1 MSERFLAEMVVPG
14 DASSVPLLRQ
24 YVTLML
30 TAAGHQDL
38 ERVRLVLT
46 ELMSNAVIH
55 TRSRE
60 PGGLVAVEVSEIG
73 AGLVRVVVT
82 DAGAR
87 TVPCPRRSEDD
98 EDHGRGLCLVEAMS
112 ACWGTRP
119 SLLGTT
125 VWAEVLTVE
134 ESSPSSAVRPTNR
147 RSGL

>member
-1 MSERFLAEMVVPG
+1 MAERFLAEVVMPG
-14 DASSVPLLRQ
+14 VVTSVPLLRQ

-30 TAAGHQDL
+30 TAAGHRDL

-55 TRSRE
+55 TRSSE
-60 PGGLVAVEVSEIG
+60 PGGLVAVEVAEIG
-73 AGLVRVVVT
+73 EGLVRVVVT

-87 TVPCPRRSEDD
+87 TVPRPRRSEDD

-112 ACWGTRP
+112 ARWGTRP

-125 VWAEVLTVE
+125 VWAEVRTME
-134 ESSPSSAVRPTNR
+134 DSSPTPAPNMTGRVKE
-147 RSGL
+147 